1 MSLESDLFARLRPDF
16 SRFPAA
22 GFARE
27 AKKKRWRARLDFMN
41 GDFYADVFV
50 TDDGD
55 VSGRVCDA
63 DTGDEYL
70 AAHIPSQ
77 SGAFVSSVREAYSAA
92 LLELAKKCF
101 VSHAF
106 ASDQANRIAARIEAE
121 LGAPVEYPFADDDQT
136 AVFRDGRTRKWICI
150 VMNIPR
156 DRLEPGAKGSV
167 DAMNVKAPEAD
178 VPALWNEPGVYR
190 CYHMNKKHWVTIALD
205 DSCPDG
211 RVMELV
217 RQSAA
222 FAGRGGSKK
231 GTPAAAMAPN
241 AWIVPANYKY
251 WDVEQHF
258 GDDPV
263 QLWKQ
268 SCVARPGDLVY
279 MYIGAPVSAI
289 WCRCEVLETDIP
301 YDYSD
306 ENLSIKKVMRLRR
319 TRCYGRERLP
329 LELMK
334 RFGVTAVRSARR
346 MTAALKAEIDRLEAE
361 TPQKNAPIKAA
372 GTEQKRT
379 RRQSRSKSK

>member
-1 MSLESDLFARLRPDF
+1 MSLESELFARLRPDF

-27 AKKKRWRARLDFMN
+27 AKKKQWKTRLDFMN
-41 GDFYADVFV
+41 GDFYADFFV
-50 TDDGD
+50 TDSGD
-55 VSGRVCDA
+55 VSGRVYDA

-106 ASDQANRIAARIEAE
+106 ASDQANRIAAAIERE
-121 LGAPVEYPFADDDQT
+121 LGSPAEYPFADDDES
-136 AVFRDGRTRKWICI
+136 AVFRDARTRRWICI

-156 DRLEPGAKGSV
+156 DKIEPGAEGDV
-167 DAMNVKAPEAD
+167 DVMNVKAPEEA
-178 VPALWNEPGVYR
+178 VPDLWNEPGVFR
-190 CYHMNKKHWVTIALD
+190 CYHMNKRHWVTVALD
-205 DSCPDG
+205 DSLNDA

-222 FAGRGGSKK
+222 FAARGGSKK
-231 GTPAAAMAPN
+231 GTSAAEMASN

-251 WDVEQHF
+251 WDVESHF
-258 GDDPV
+258 NANPV

-268 SCVARPGDLVY
+268 SCAARPGDIAY

-289 WCRCEVLETDIP
+289 WCKCEVLETDIP

-306 ENLSIKKVMRLRR
+306 ENITIKKVMRLRMIR
-319 TRCYGRERLP
+319 RYGRELVP

-334 RFGVTAVRSARR
+334 RFGVLAVRSTCR
-346 MTAALKAEIDRLEAE
+346 MTAELKAEIDRLEAE
-361 TPQKNAPIKAA
+361 TPDQIAARRRKRSTKNKPD
-372 GTEQKRT
+372 
-379 RRQSRSKSK
+379 